1 MSKERTYPA
10 PTFVAC
16 YTVHFGNSES
26 QKTRKGSTRSS
37 RCVENSDAS
46 LCLIWK
52 IPFRDY

>member
-1 MSKERTYPA
+1 MPKEKTYPA